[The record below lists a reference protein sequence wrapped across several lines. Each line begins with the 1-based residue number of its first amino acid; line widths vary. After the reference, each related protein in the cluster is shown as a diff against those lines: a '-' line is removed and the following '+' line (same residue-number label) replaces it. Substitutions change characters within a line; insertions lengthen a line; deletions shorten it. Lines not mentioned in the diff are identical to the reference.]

1 MKVIELLA
9 KIANG
14 EETHF
19 DTKLNDKS
27 VSVRYYNDRNFSSS
41 TDPEMLT
48 IADIIKSLNDEVE
61 IIKEDKKD
69 EEIEIYANGKKVDI
83 TDIYEPLK
91 QGEYIYKENGKWYV
105 HKLKNVSF
113 VIEEEKKI
121 PEKSILDVDSDA
133 NGSYDT
139 VIINGAEYQISR
151 VERYILG
158 KINEIIDYI
167 MEDK

>member
-61 IIKEDKKD
+61 IIEEQKEDKK
-69 EEIEIYANGKKVDI
+69 IEKLETYDI
-83 TDIYEPLK
+83 TGNVFLEDCCFK
-91 QGEYIYKENGKWYV
+91 YIPIDKERLTANEQV
-105 HKLKNVSF
+105 F
-113 VIEEEKKI
+113 V
-121 PEKSILDVDSDA
+121 
-133 NGSYDT
+133 N
-139 VIINGAEYQISR
+139 
-151 VERYILG
+151 
-158 KINEIIDYI
+158 KINEIMDYI
-167 MEDK
+167 NGGTNGE